1 MIACFV
7 ICSGMYLRKAH
18 RQYKGKTYTN
28 YVLVESVRTDKGPR
42 QKTICSL
49 GDLGPKPRA
58 DWLKLVR
65 KVEAALSGQ
74 DELFEGK
81 DDPEVQQIV
90 AKVDAKRAKE
100 RAVEAAASDLI
111 SVDPTKVTTE
121 RHRAAGA
128 VHVGHQFWQR
138 LGLDQILHDLGLDER
153 SRKLSCAMVLN
164 RLIAPSSE
172 HAMPAWFRTTALE
185 DILGLA
191 LEDKGE
197 DWLYRQMD
205 RLEPHRHRI
214 EQALVAREQSL
225 FNLDPKVFLYDV
237 TSTYFE
243 GDALLNP
250 KAKLGY
256 SRDKRS
262 DCKQVL
268 IGLALGREG
277 FPLGHEIFAGNRQ
290 DRSTLNS
297 MLDRLEA
304 NVGLKKG
311 ATVVVDRGMAYQQNL
326 EEITARG
333 LHYLVAMRQ
342 SERDAWLNDF
352 ADDTDFAL
360 VHRANSPLNP
370 GQQKSVVK
378 VKSQRQGDQTYV
390 LCHSSGRVEKDR
402 AIRLK
407 QEAKF
412 QADLDRLKARVDK
425 GRLVK
430 PIKIGEAIGRL
441 RERYPR
447 VAPSWTIDYHPDTK
461 TLSIARDQAR
471 YDRIAALDG
480 CYLLKTDR
488 TDLSAEEIWRCYTLL
503 TQVESAFRCLKT
515 PLAERPI
522 FHQLERR
529 VDTHIF
535 LALLAYH
542 LVTAIETTLR
552 RKGCHTSWA
561 TLRQTLSAHQIA
573 TIVLPTTSGATLRM
587 RRCSTPEPEH
597 REIYRLLDV
606 PEQIIAPVKT
616 WSDNQV

>member
-1 MIACFV
+1 
-7 ICSGMYLRKAH
+7 MYLRKVH

-28 YVLVESVRTDKGPR
+28 YVLVESVRTPKGPR

-49 GDLGPKPRA
+49 GNLGPKPRQ

-65 KVEAALSGQ
+65 KVEAFLAGQ
-74 DELFEGK
+74 DEMFETN

-90 AKVDAKRAKE
+90 AKIDAKRAKK
-100 RAVEAAASDLI
+100 RAAAPSASDLI
-111 SVDPTKVTTE
+111 SVDPTKVSTE

-138 LGLDQILHDLGLDER
+138 LGMDQILQDLDFDER

-164 RLIAPSSE
+164 RLIAPCSE

-185 DILGLA
+185 DILGLK

-197 DWLYRQMD
+197 DWLYHQMD
-205 RLEPHRHRI
+205 KLEPLRHQI
-214 EQALVAREQSL
+214 EQALAARERSL
-225 FNLDPKVFLYDV
+225 FNLDPKVYLYDV

-243 GDALLNP
+243 GQALLNP

-290 DRSTLNS
+290 DRSTLNE
-297 MLDRLEA
+297 MLDRLQA
-304 NVGLKKG
+304 NLGLKKG

-326 EEITARG
+326 DEITARG

-352 ADDTDFAL
+352 ADDADFAL
-360 VHRANSPLNP
+360 VHRATSPLNP
-370 GQQKSVVK
+370 GQRKSVVK
-378 VKSQRQGDQTYV
+378 VKSQRQGDHTFV

-402 AIRLK
+402 AIRTQ
-407 QEAKF
+407 QETRFK
-412 QADLDRLKARVDK
+412 ADLERLKARIDQGK
-425 GRLVK
+425 LVK

-447 VAPSWTIDYHPDTK
+447 VAPSWKIEYDPDNK
-461 TLSIARDQAR
+461 TLSIELDQAR
-471 YDRIAALDG
+471 YDRITALDG

-488 TDLSAEEIWRCYTLL
+488 SDLSADEIWRCYSLL
-503 TQVESAFRCLKT
+503 TQVESAFRCLKS

-522 FHQLERR
+522 FHHLERR

-535 LALLAYH
+535 LALLAY
-542 LVTAIETTLR
+542 
-552 RKGCHTSWA
+552 
-561 TLRQTLSAHQIA
+561 
-573 TIVLPTTSGATLRM
+573 
-587 RRCSTPEPEH
+587 
-597 REIYRLLDV
+597 RLN
-606 PEQIIAPVKT
+606 
-616 WSDNQV
+616 SH

>member
-1 MIACFV
+1 
-7 ICSGMYLRKAH
+7 
-18 RQYKGKTYTN
+18 
-28 YVLVESVRTDKGPR
+28 
-42 QKTICSL
+42 
-49 GDLGPKPRA
+49 
-58 DWLKLVR
+58 
-65 KVEAALSGQ
+65 
-74 DELFEGK
+74 
-81 DDPEVQQIV
+81 
-90 AKVDAKRAKE
+90 
-100 RAVEAAASDLI
+100 
-111 SVDPTKVTTE
+111 
-121 RHRAAGA
+121 
-128 VHVGHQFWQR
+128 
-138 LGLDQILHDLGLDER
+138 LGL
-153 SRKLSCAMVLN
+153 K
-164 RLIAPSSE
+164 
-172 HAMPAWFRTTALE
+172 
-185 DILGLA
+185 

-205 RLEPHRHRI
+205 KLEPHRHRI

-225 FNLDPKVFLYDV
+225 FNLDPKVYLYDV

-243 GDALLNP
+243 GQALANP
-250 KAKLGY
+250 KAKRGY

-290 DRSTLNS
+290 DRSTLNP

-326 EEITARG
+326 DEITARG

-342 SERDAWLNDF
+342 SERDAWLDDF

-390 LCHSSGRVEKDR
+390 LCHSSGRGEKDR

-412 QADLDRLKARVDK
+412 QDDLERLKARINK
-425 GRLVK
+425 GQLVK

-447 VAPSWTIDYHPDTK
+447 IAPSWKIDVDAEKK
-461 TLSIARDQAR
+461 TLVTALDQAR

-488 TDLSAEEIWRCYTLL
+488 TDLSADEIWRCYTLL
-503 TQVESAFRCLKT
+503 TQVESAFRCLKS

-522 FHQLERR
+522 FHRLERR

-561 TLRQTLSAHQIA
+561 TLRQTLSAHQIT
-573 TIVLPTTSGATLRM
+573 TIVLPTASGAILRM
-587 RRCSTPEPEH
+587 RRCSTPEIEH

-616 WSDNQV
+616 WSDHQA